1 MNIRWHFSAYFWVC
15 NLDETLFSSTVVE
28 IPYKVELKIGYPQ
41 GFGAQYESSTI
52 EYGVIE
58 KANSLKD
65 WVGQHTD
72 LMKILMHLICLL
84 LGNYTSGE

>member
-1 MNIRWHFSAYFWVC
+1 M
-15 NLDETLFSSTVVE
+15 VE
-28 IPYKVELKIGYPQ
+28 IPVKVQLEIGYTH
-41 GFGAQYESSTI
+41 GFRVQYESPTI

-84 LGNYTSGE
+84 SGNYTSSE

>member
-28 IPYKVELKIGYPQ
+28 IPYKVELKIGDPR
-41 GFGAQYESSTI
+41 FGALYESSTI

-84 LGNYTSGE
+84 SGNYTNGE

>member
-1 MNIRWHFSAYFWVC
+1 M
-15 NLDETLFSSTVVE
+15 VE

-41 GFGAQYESSTI
+41 GFGAQYESPTI

-84 LGNYTSGE
+84 LENYTSGE